1 MMTDE
6 EILLIYFTGKWI
18 LVKIEIVLNIFFKVE
33 VGIEREKGRK
43 SNQSGVC
50 IGPKIDK
57 FDF

>member
-6 EILLIYFTGKWI
+6 EILLIYFAGKWI

-33 VGIEREKGRK
+33 VGIERKGRK

>member
-6 EILLIYFTGKWI
+6 EILIYFAGKWI

-33 VGIEREKGRK
+33 VGIERKGRK